1 MKPDSEA
8 DIRQTDDD
16 FLASEICGFTEDARF
31 KFIDEKCS
39 YEGHRYHMYTV
50 KESLPNNV
58 VVDRDVIR
66 HPGAAVILPLL
77 DEDTVL
83 LVEQHRTAFGHNL
96 LEIPAGLLEAD
107 EDPLQSAHR
116 ELREETGFV
125 PGSLELVM
133 EIFPAAGFSDEKM
146 FIFKASD
153 LTEVG
158 QDTDDDEWVRVI
170 RCSKERARDL
180 LLRGEIRDGKTIVA
194 LQYWLGA
201 TS

>member
-1 MKPDSEA
+1 M
-8 DIRQTDDD
+8 
-16 FLASEICGFTEDARF
+16 
-31 KFIDEKCS
+31 
-39 YEGHRYHMYTV
+39 
-50 KESLPNNV
+50 
-58 VVDRDVIR
+58 
-66 HPGAAVILPLL
+66 
-77 DEDTVL
+77 
-83 LVEQHRTAFGHNL
+83 
-96 LEIPAGLLEAD
+96 EIPAGLLEAD